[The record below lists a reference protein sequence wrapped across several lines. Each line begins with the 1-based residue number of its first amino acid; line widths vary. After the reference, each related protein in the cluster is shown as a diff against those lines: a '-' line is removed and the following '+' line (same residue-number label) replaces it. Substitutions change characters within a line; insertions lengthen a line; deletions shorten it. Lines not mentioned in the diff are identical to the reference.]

1 MDPLTGLL
9 FPLALGAALGL
20 FGGVFGIGGGIIAIP
35 VLALGYGMDQ
45 TMAQGTALAMM
56 VPNLV
61 IAWWRYARRNPV
73 SLGLSA
79 AALAVVSTLT
89 TWTAAHFAQALDPQ
103 ILQLAFAAFLTILG
117 ARQLFAGR
125 AAAEP
130 GQPGSPGAAAPKR
143 FMPLVG
149 LLSGGSMGLLGIGG
163 GLVATPFLT
172 GLFGLGQRAAQS
184 VALALV
190 TPSAVAA
197 LYSYADHHNVDWGL
211 GLALAAGGVAT
222 VSAGVALAH
231 AIPER
236 RLQQAFGV
244 MMISTAVALAFK
256 V

>member
-1 MDPLTGLL
+1 MDLLSNLL
-9 FPLALGAALGL
+9 FPVTLGAALGL

-45 TMAQGTALAMM
+45 AMAQGTALAMM

-73 SLGLSA
+73 GLGVTA

-89 TWTAAHFAQALDPQ
+89 TWAAAHYAQALNPQ
-103 ILQLAFAAFLTILG
+103 VLQLLFAAFLTILG
-117 ARQLFAGR
+117 LRQLLLRRVATET
-125 AAAEP
+125 AP
-130 GQPGSPGAAAPKR
+130 AAPKR

-149 LLSGGSMGLLGIGG
+149 LLSGSSMGLLGIGG

-184 VALALV
+184 VALVLV

-244 MMISTAVALAFK
+244 MMIATAAALAFK
-256 V
+256 A

>member
-1 MDPLTGLL
+1 MDLLTDVL
-9 FPLALGAALGL
+9 FPVTLGAAMGL
-20 FGGVFGIGGGIIAIP
+20 FGGVFGIGGGIVAIP

-56 VPNLV
+56 APNLA

-73 SLGLSA
+73 SLGASA

-89 TWTAAHFAQALDPQ
+89 TWAAAHYAQALNPY
-103 ILQLAFAAFLTILG
+103 ILQLLFSAFLAILG
-117 ARQLFAGR
+117 LRQLLASR
-125 AAAEP
+125 AAVKPAP
-130 GQPGSPGAAAPKR
+130 AAPKR

-149 LLSGGSMGLLGIGG
+149 LLSGGSMGLLGVGG

-190 TPSAVAA
+190 TPSSVAA

-211 GLALAAGGVAT
+211 GLTLAAGGVAT

-236 RLQQAFGV
+236 RLQQAFAV
-244 MMISTAVALAFK
+244 MLITTAAALAFK
-256 V
+256 A

>member
-1 MDPLTGLL
+1 MESLTGLL

-73 SLGLSA
+73 SLGVSA

-89 TWTAAHFAQALDPQ
+89 TWAAAHYAQALNPQ

-130 GQPGSPGAAAPKR
+130 GPPGMAAPTR

-211 GLALAAGGVAT
+211 GMALAAGGVAT

-244 MMISTAVALAFK
+244 MMIATAAALAFK

>member
-9 FPLALGAALGL
+9 FPLALGAAMGL

-61 IAWWRYARRNPV
+61 IAWWRYARRNPI
-73 SLGLSA
+73 SLGASA
-79 AALAVVSTLT
+79 AALAAVSTLT
-89 TWTAAHFAQALDPQ
+89 TWAAAHYAQALNPQ
-103 ILQLAFAAFLTILG
+103 ILQLLFAAFLTLLG
-117 ARQLFAGR
+117 VRQLLAGR
-125 AAAEP
+125 AATAP
-130 GQPGSPGAAAPKR
+130 TTPAAPTR

-211 GLALAAGGVAT
+211 GMALAAGGVAT

-244 MMISTAVALAFK
+244 MMILTAAALAFK

>member
-9 FPLALGAALGL
+9 FPLALGAAMGL

-89 TWTAAHFAQALDPQ
+89 TWAAAHYAQALNPH
-103 ILQLAFAAFLTILG
+103 ILQLLFAAFLTILG
-117 ARQLFAGR
+117 VRQFLAGR

-130 GQPGSPGAAAPKR
+130 GQPGGAAAPKR

-149 LLSGGSMGLLGIGG
+149 LLSGGSMGLLGVGG

-172 GLFGLGQRAAQS
+172 GLFGMGQRAAQS

-211 GLALAAGGVAT
+211 GLALAAGGVVT

-244 MMISTAVALAFK
+244 MMIATAAALAFK
-256 V
+256 I

>member
-1 MDPLTGLL
+1 MDPLIGLL

-73 SLGLSA
+73 SLGVSA

-89 TWTAAHFAQALDPQ
+89 TWAAAHYAQALNPQ

-130 GQPGSPGAAAPKR
+130 GSPGGPAAPKR

-197 LYSYADHHNVDWGL
+197 LYSYADHRNVDWGM
-211 GLALAAGGVAT
+211 GIALAAGGVVT

-244 MMISTAVALAFK
+244 MMIATAAALAFK
-256 V
+256 A

>member
-1 MDPLTGLL
+1 MDPLTSLL
-9 FPLALGAALGL
+9 FPLALGAAMGL

-45 TMAQGTALAMM
+45 TTAQGTALAMM
-56 VPNLV
+56 VPNLI
-61 IAWWRYARRNPV
+61 IAWWRYARRNPA

-89 TWTAAHFAQALDPQ
+89 TWAAAHYAQALNPQ
-103 ILQLAFAAFLTILG
+103 ILQLLFAVFLTILG
-117 ARQLFAGR
+117 VRQCLAGR

-130 GQPGSPGAAAPKR
+130 GPAAPKR

-244 MMISTAVALAFK
+244 MMIATAAALAFK
-256 V
+256 A